1 MAWQAV
7 KRRGALK
14 EKGLALSEA
23 EGPLTE
29 GEELDFFKIM
39 GGVKNPA
46 ALPHNFSSNCGTRP
60 HFLPVLAKFFSQL
73 YRH

>member
-1 MAWQAV
+1 MCLKTDSFTFPDVAWQAV

-29 GEELDFFKIM
+29 GEGPDFFKII
-39 GGVKNPA
+39 GSVKYPA
-46 ALPHNFSSNCGTRP
+46 TLSHNFT
-60 HFLPVLAKFFSQL
+60 
-73 YRH
+73 

>member
-29 GEELDFFKIM
+29 GEEADFFKIR
-39 GGVKNPA
+39 GSVKDPA
-46 ALPHNFSSNCGTRP
+46 TFPCNFIISEKLDSVFC
-60 HFLPVLAKFFSQL
+60 QQ
-73 YRH
+73 